1 MVSRKE
7 DKIDFNKLEIELAS
21 AVEADQRY
29 WRENDAKL
37 RAVQQKVATYDEF
50 RCDIADRVTGTF
62 VPTYFRSR
70 ERKFHRWN
78 FPWNFR
84 SRERK

>member
-7 DKIDFNKLEIELAS
+7 DKVDFAKLEKELAN

-37 RAVQQKVATYDEF
+37 RAVNQKVATYDEF
-50 RCDIADRVTGTF
+50 RYVACLAH
-62 VPTYFRSR
+62 SAL
-70 ERKFHRWN
+70 H
-78 FPWNFR
+78 
-84 SRERK
+84 